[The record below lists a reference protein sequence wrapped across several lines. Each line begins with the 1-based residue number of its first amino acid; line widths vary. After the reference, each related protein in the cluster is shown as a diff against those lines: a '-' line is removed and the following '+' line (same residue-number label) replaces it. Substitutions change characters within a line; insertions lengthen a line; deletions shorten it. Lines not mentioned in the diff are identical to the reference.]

1 MKIYFQEIIKNE
13 RETKEDEEEEI
24 NKEIIINQHEP
35 FFHYVHLR
43 SQFSAAKNKKFNEES
58 FRHIVTFRLA
68 ALVAWLFPHF
78 CTHMMC

>member
-35 FFHYVHLR
+35 FFHYVHLIFVLNFQLR
-43 SQFSAAKNKKFNEES
+43 RIRNLMKRVSGTLSHSGWLLSLLGCFLTFA
-58 FRHIVTFRLA
+58 HI
-68 ALVAWLFPHF
+68 
-78 CTHMMC
+78 